1 MLIWNPINSPLPQKK
16 QQHIIVKPQKL
27 NTFPTPKKS

>member
-16 QQHIIVKPQKL
+16 QHIIVKPQKL